1 MFPKENMANLDRIQQ
16 LLNTNEDYQ
25 KRFLQDPVAALAH
38 EGLQLSLEMQQDIRQ
53 QVRKAGVKGALKK
66 EYIKIQLTVVLVSSV

>member
-1 MFPKENMANLDRIQQ
+1 MANLNHIQE
-16 LLNTNEDYQ
+16 LLNTSEDYQ

-53 QVRKAGVKGALKK
+53 QVRKHRYKAPPFH
-66 EYIKIQLTVVLVSSV
+66 YMIIKLNVVFISG

>member
-1 MFPKENMANLDRIQQ
+1 MANLDRIQQ
-16 LLNTNEDYQ
+16 LLNTNVDYQ

-53 QVRKAGVKGALKK
+53 QVRKAGVKGAIK
-66 EYIKIQLTVVLVSSV
+66 YIRIQLTVVLVSGV